1 MKIKNRDRFNDLPRE
16 ITVDILSRLPARSIV
31 RSKCVCKAWR
41 DLVQSPE
48 FGPWHARRAALSSGR
63 LPTVEDL
70 TFSNPN
76 LLFPEF
82 GPWHARRA
90 ALSSGRLPTVEDL
103 TLPNPNFLLLGFID
117 DNEVLQ
123 KLPNGF
129 VLSHIPNSF
138 THSAVNGLLFMI
150 NLISAPELFIC
161 NPITREY
168 VTFTLERD
176 CWEYAFG
183 FGVSKSGQHKLVMIS
198 QSQNTCQ
205 VYTLG
210 TGQWRSIAIGSQF
223 EYDVE
228 YEVAFVNG
236 NLHWLVLHDSREAMI
251 SCLDLETELFT
262 SFSCPGQRGYYQLLN
277 FQYFSLSDLGGLLC
291 FSDDTYGD
299 DPYEEGIKIWCMK
312 EYGDDKSWT
321 LDYVIKRHMGML
333 EIGQCVRHAFRY
345 DQNMPV
351 DRVHSVLVRFDAFK
365 KGHHDFRDDYDIL
378 RHILK
383 YNMSEHVNEDE
394 IDDIIDEILLLGNAH
409 DKLYPVKALQ
419 DGGILLSLDK
429 SARIFYYPNVATK
442 PIRQIANA
450 QIYYDDSNLVIYS
463 PSFVS
468 LKSLVMDNMT
478 VHSF

>member
-16 ITVDILSRLPARSIV
+16 ITVDILSRLPARSIM

-48 FGPWHARRAALSSGR
+48 FGPLHARHAALSSGR

-70 TFSNPN
+70 TFSYST
-76 LLFPEF
+76 F
-82 GPWHARRA
+82 
-90 ALSSGRLPTVEDL
+90 S
-103 TLPNPNFLLLGFID
+103 LLGFID
-117 DNEVLQ
+117 DNEVIQ
-123 KLPNGF
+123 NTPNSL
-129 VLSHIPNSF
+129 VLSHKWPNPNSF
-138 THSAVNGLLFMI
+138 IHSSANGLLFMI
-150 NLISAPELFIC
+150 NLISASGLFIC

-168 VTFTLERD
+168 VTFILECDLR
-176 CWEYAFG
+176 EYAFG

-210 TGQWRSIAIGSQF
+210 TGQWKSIAIGSQF

-236 NLHWLVLHDSREAMI
+236 NLHWLVLDSRKARI

-262 SFSCPGQRGYYQLLN
+262 SFSCPEQKGD
-277 FQYFSLSDLGGLLC
+277 FQYYSISDLGGLLC
-291 FSDDTYGD
+291 FSDDT
-299 DPYEEGIKIWCMK
+299 YEEGIKIWCMK

-321 LDYVIKRHMGML
+321 LDYVIKRDMRML
-333 EIGQCVRHAFRY
+333 EIGQRVRHAFRY
-345 DQNMPV
+345 HENMPV
-351 DRVHSVLVRFDAFK
+351 DKVHSVLVEFYAFK
-365 KGHHDFRDDYDIL
+365 MGRTALDFHVDYDIL

-383 YNMSEHVNEDE
+383 YNMREHVNEDE
-394 IDDIIDEILLLGNAH
+394 IGDIIDEILLLGNEH
-409 DKLYPVKALQ
+409 DKLYPIKALQ

-429 SARIFYYPNVATK
+429 SARLFYYPNDATK
-442 PIRQIANA
+442 PMRQIANA
-450 QIYYDDSNLVIYS
+450 EIYYDDSNLVIYS

-468 LKSLVMDNMT
+468 LKSLVMDNMN